1 MELSSSIESKKICR
15 KERQELTIDVGEE
28 WSRSLSL
35 VLTPYVLPSSHGGKK
50 EAKLGNSVLPSMGL
64 GKERRY

>member
-1 MELSSSIESKKICR
+1 MQKKR
-15 KERQELTIDVGEE
+15 EKELTTDVGEE

-35 VLTPYVLPSSHGGKK
+35 VLTPYVLLSSHGGKK